1 MRDIAGA
8 SAKDRSPSPSQHS
21 TKSALN
27 HLADTIGR
35 EHTILNTA
43 IEYYNWAN
51 TELEG
56 VIPMAMITPVLLIAI
71 CLFAFVL
78 GAVFFSK

>member
-1 MRDIAGA
+1 MGA

-21 TKSALN
+21 SKSALN
-27 HLADTIGR
+27 HLADTINR
-35 EHTILNTA
+35 EHTALDTL

-51 TELEG
+51 TELEA
-56 VIPMAMITPVLLIAI
+56 VIPMAMMTPVLLIAM
-71 CLFAFVL
+71 CLFAFTL

>member
-21 TKSALN
+21 SKTALN
-27 HLADTIGR
+27 IAASATDR
-35 EHTILNTA
+35 EHTIIDTA
-43 IEYYNWAN
+43 VEYYNWAN

-56 VIPMAMITPVLLIAI
+56 VIPMAMLTPVLLIGM